1 MKNILPN
8 RNVQRKEKDDEKT
21 KLDIRKALE
30 AEMNAKIELSKLLTR
45 RRKMLQRLN
54 ALTEQTRIQRRIIAD
69 VCQELETAGH
79 DARRLSKLLPVLEKI
94 EIVLTQE
101 TAKI

>member
-1 MKNILPN
+1 M
-8 RNVQRKEKDDEKT
+8 
-21 KLDIRKALE
+21 
-30 AEMNAKIELSKLLTR
+30 LSKVLTR
-45 RRKMLQRLN
+45 RCKMLQRLN
-54 ALTEQTRIQRRIIAD
+54 AITEQTRIQRRIIAE

-79 DARRLSKLLPVLEKI
+79 DAQRLSKLLPVLEKI

>member
-30 AEMNAKIELSKLLTR
+30 AEMNAKIELSKVLTR

-54 ALTEQTRIQRRIIAD
+54 AITEQTRIQRRIIAE

-79 DARRLSKLLPVLEKI
+79 DAQRLSKLLPVLEKI

>member
-1 MKNILPN
+1 MSKILPK
-8 RNVQRKEKDDEKT
+8 RTVERKKKDDEKT

-30 AEMNAKIELSKLLTR
+30 AEMNAKIELSKVLTR

-101 TAKI
+101 SAKL